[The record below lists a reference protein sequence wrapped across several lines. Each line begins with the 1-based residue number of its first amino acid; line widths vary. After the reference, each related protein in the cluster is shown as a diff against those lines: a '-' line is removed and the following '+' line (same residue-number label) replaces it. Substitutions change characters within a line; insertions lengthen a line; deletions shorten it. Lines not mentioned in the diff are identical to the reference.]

1 MLRSPLVHFL
11 ALGGALLALRTWW
24 APEAPR
30 DARPQVVIAA
40 ADVARLRAAWSE
52 EHGTPPTAAAERRL
66 VDAAIEEEVLYRE
79 ALARGFD
86 RQDDAVRER
95 LVRLGGFVGEE
106 GSRDALEREAR
117 QLGLERADL
126 VIRRH
131 LVEMMRL
138 AAARVR
144 PDEMPTETEL
154 EAYLAAH
161 AAEFAEPA
169 RVRLTHVYVSA
180 DAHGAAARTIA
191 SSLLDELRAA
201 GRAGAAGR
209 GEAFIHGGEIDASQD
224 EIARFFGADFAA
236 ALPGVTPGR
245 WEGPLASTYGFHLV
259 WVEARTPPRT
269 PDFARVRGRVLHRWL
284 SEKREARARAT
295 IAALRARYAVVVE
308 GG

>member
-11 ALGGALLALRTWW
+11 ALGGALLALRMWW
-24 APEAPR
+24 APDEPR

-40 ADVARLRAAWSE
+40 GDVARLRAAWSE

-79 ALARGFD
+79 ALRRGFD

-117 QLGLERADL
+117 QLGLEGADL

-138 AAARVR
+138 AAARLG
-144 PDEMPTETEL
+144 PDEMPTEAEL
-154 EAYLAAH
+154 EAYLAEH
-161 AAEFAEPA
+161 AADFAEPA
-169 RVRLTHVYVSA
+169 RVRLTHVYVSE
-180 DAHGAAARTIA
+180 DAHGAAARAIA
-191 SSLLDELRAA
+191 ASLLDDLRGG
-201 GRAGAAGR
+201 GRGAAVGR
-209 GEAFIHGGEIDASQD
+209 GDAFIHGAEIDASPD
-224 EIARFFGADFAA
+224 EIARFFGPEFAA
-236 ALPGVTPGR
+236 GLAGIASGR
-245 WEGPLASTYGFHLV
+245 WEGPLRSTYGFHLV
-259 WVEARTPPRT
+259 WVDARTPART
-269 PDFARVRGRVLHRWL
+269 PDFVRVHGRVLHRWL
-284 SEKREARARAT
+284 SEKQDARARAT

>member
-11 ALGGALLALRTWW
+11 ALGGALLALRMWW
-24 APEAPR
+24 APDEPR
-30 DARPQVVIAA
+30 DPRPRVVIAA

-95 LVRLGGFVGEE
+95 LVRLGSFVGEE
-106 GSRDALEREAR
+106 GPRDALEREAR
-117 QLGLERADL
+117 HLGLERADL

-138 AAARVR
+138 AAAHLG
-144 PDEMPTETEL
+144 PDEMPTEAEL
-154 EAYLAAH
+154 ETYLAEH

-169 RVRLTHVYVSA
+169 RVRLTHVYVSE
-180 DAHGAAARTIA
+180 DAHGPAARALA
-191 SSLLDELRAA
+191 SSRLDDLRGSGRAA
-201 GRAGAAGR
+201 AAGR
-209 GEAFIHGGEIDASQD
+209 GDAFIHGAEIDASPD
-224 EIARFFGADFAA
+224 ELARFFGAEFAA
-236 ALPGVTPGR
+236 GLASVATGR
-245 WEGPLASTYGFHLV
+245 WEGPLRSTYGFHLV
-259 WVEARTPPRT
+259 WIDARTPGKT

-284 SEKREARARAT
+284 SEKRDARARAT